1 MNYYNNNRKRE
12 HHHYQQHQQQQ
23 QPTPKLYMDIFE
35 PPPQWVPSVS
45 NSNINNANSQS
56 GFHAHSPTHRSPI
69 QHHPSLSEIVFQ
81 EYNSPSDRQEGP
93 GVFQQNRR
101 SYPFALQQQRVQQQL
116 QKKRLQEHLQFKKQQ
131 QQIQEQDGHHHTKA
145 NSIGS
150 AHDFESAASS
160 PYTVSTSPKY
170 LQYDDIDEDIESINR
185 SMFRNQHNHRHQA
198 DNISIATS
206 LFTAVEHLG
215 NDSEEEDSSS
225 TENQRHGFVTTTVTN
240 QESQDSVNEVM
251 KKLDI
256 QTSIQWDDYKPQY
269 RLLNESYD
277 SVKQDIYKEIF
288 GTMQKMQELDY
299 KFNTAKATFHS
310 SMEEN
315 YEQMS
320 SQLISQCYTL
330 KKEKLEFETK
340 TKTDEST
347 QHCLP
352 KSGKIRLNV
361 GGGIFET
368 SLSTLR
374 RDTNCLL
381 ATMFSGRHLISAEPD
396 GSYFIDRDP
405 LHFRLVLNYL
415 RDLRIPPTILEDT
428 KICHELLQ
436 EAKYYCIEGLVKL
449 LQQH

>member
-1 MNYYNNNRKRE
+1 MTYYNNNKKRE
-12 HHHYQQHQQQQ
+12 YHHHNQQQQ
-23 QPTPKLYMDIFE
+23 LPPPQLYIDIFE

-45 NSNINNANSQS
+45 NANNANPQQ

-69 QHHPSLSEIVFQ
+69 QHHPSLSEIVYQ
-81 EYNSPSDRQEGP
+81 EYNSSSDRQDAYP
-93 GVFQQNRR
+93 GAFEPNRR
-101 SYPFALQQQRVQQQL
+101 SFPFALQQQRGQQQL
-116 QKKRLQEHLQFKKQQ
+116 HKTYYQEHVQFKKQQ
-131 QQIQEQDGHHHTKA
+131 QPLQEQKGHHHHTRS

-160 PYTVSTSPKY
+160 LHTVSTSPKF

-185 SMFRNQHNHRHQA
+185 SMFRNQHNHRLQA

-225 TENQRHGFVTTTVTN
+225 TENQRHGYVTTTAAN
-240 QESQDSVNEVM
+240 QTPQESVNEIM

-256 QTSIQWDDYKPQY
+256 QTSIQWEDYKPQY
-269 RLLNESYD
+269 RSVNESYD
-277 SVKQDIYKEIF
+277 SVKQD
-288 GTMQKMQELDY
+288 
-299 KFNTAKATFHS
+299 
-310 SMEEN
+310 
-315 YEQMS
+315 
-320 SQLISQCYTL
+320 
-330 KKEKLEFETK
+330 
-340 TKTDEST
+340 ESG
-347 QHCLP
+347 QNCLP

-374 RDTNCLL
+374 RDTNSLL
-381 ATMFSGRHLISAEPD
+381 ATMFSGRHFISAEPD